1 MHLQATLGKFEEYY
15 HRAIFINVPSRE
27 IEAGPL
33 YHASTLTQSTGWL
46 AWQLLMHFIL
56 KPVGTPHLR
65 LRHCRIQLL

>member
-1 MHLQATLGKFEEYY
+1 LQATLDKSENN
-15 HRAIFINVPSRE
+15 HLKAIFIKMPSRR

-33 YHASTLTQSTGWL
+33 YHASTLTHFTGWL

-65 LRHCRIQLL
+65 LRHFCIQLL